1 MRSRRYRTGGLEFLE
16 QRGELNEILR
26 KKRKEAMT
34 ENTVVPRSPSLVA
47 RLMRWLEE
55 RVEQRLSP
63 GDFVALPEL
72 WSHPPISLRVW
83 CMRRQ

>member
-1 MRSRRYRTGGLEFLE
+1 MLSHRYRTGGLEFLE

-26 KKRKEAMT
+26 RKRKEALT
-34 ENTVVPRSPSLVA
+34 DGVVPRSSSLVA
-47 RLMRWLEE
+47 RLTRWLEE

-72 WSHPPISLRVW
+72 WSHPPISLRIW